1 MDINQIATMSR
12 KELMD
17 CVSEKKKEIAKKLEN
32 GETEPKFSI
41 GAGCYTVN
49 EWDRLIAR
57 IDKNIEAIKEE
68 QEQRKEQMEKEAL
81 EEGKVGGTHF

>member
-1 MDINQIATMSR
+1 MKMDINQIATMSR

-41 GAGCYTVN
+41 GAGSYTVN
-49 EWDRLIAR
+49 ESDRLIAR
-57 IDKNIEAIKEE
+57 IDKNI
-68 QEQRKEQMEKEAL
+68 
-81 EEGKVGGTHF
+81 